1 MKNKFTVKLT
11 LYFMAVL
18 VIFTIVVGGVFHHLF
33 KENTVEQK
41 RKEMSERAVKIAK
54 VISRDLTFLERRYGD
69 EISRSRFINS
79 LDSASPEIVWV
90 VDMNRNLNMNTE
102 FMQELLDSGRV
113 RYEDIPA
120 NGGVAYKRLPAPIK
134 DRVELAFEGK
144 SFDLH
149 EYNSYLG
156 ATMITVGEPVRD
168 SVGRVRAVVL
178 LHSPVKGVEDAIYQ
192 GLRILLISLLAA
204 LGLVLFLSAALS
216 WSFTKPMNTLK
227 NIVDRLAN
235 KEYTVRTNIK
245 QQDEIG
251 ELAQKLDILAERLG
265 LAEEESQ
272 KLEKLRREFI
282 ANISHELRTPVTV
295 IKGSLEALRD
305 GVITEPEDVAEFHG
319 GFQTDVGGQRTDDGR
334 ADRLT
339 DVHGEEDN
347 GGGHEGVLL
356 HLSAG
361 DDDGIGD
368 CGGAEHAGDAGRDH
382 REYVG
387 MGQQRHGQQHPRDKP
402 GELQMRPGRNGQKR
416 RDKTARRH
424 AQKYQR
430 QGKVAQRGVI
440 GFVHEADEPVGEAA
454 EEHAEHE
461 HDEGDGQQHPVPEE
475 IADVPQVDFSGG
487 LDLVVHGQR
496 GLLYGYGER
505 IEHYRRAGSR
515 QHEEQQVPAHA
526 GAQQRCEDHGR

>member
-168 SVGRVRAVVL
+168 SFGRVRAVVL

-305 GVITEPEDVAEFHG
+305 GVITEPEDVAEFHEQMLKESEFLQRLINDLLELSRLQNADFAIEMEKVNVCEIVQDAARSG
-319 GFQTDVGGQRTDDGR
+319 NRLGAGKNIQVKAEMDTDIYALDGDYGRLRQMLMVFIHNSIKFSPENSNIELVLKGNCLSVTDHGCGMKAEDVPH
-334 ADRLT
+334 AFDRFYKAHNEQNKTGSGLGLAIANQIAIR
-339 DVHGEEDN
+339 HGMELKMESEE
-347 GGGHEGVLL
+347 GKGTTIIVTLPAK
-356 HLSAG
+356 LSA
-361 DDDGIGD
+361 
-368 CGGAEHAGDAGRDH
+368 
-382 REYVG
+382 
-387 MGQQRHGQQHPRDKP
+387 
-402 GELQMRPGRNGQKR
+402 
-416 RDKTARRH
+416 
-424 AQKYQR
+424 
-430 QGKVAQRGVI
+430 
-440 GFVHEADEPVGEAA
+440 
-454 EEHAEHE
+454 
-461 HDEGDGQQHPVPEE
+461 
-475 IADVPQVDFSGG
+475 
-487 LDLVVHGQR
+487 
-496 GLLYGYGER
+496 
-505 IEHYRRAGSR
+505 
-515 QHEEQQVPAHA
+515 
-526 GAQQRCEDHGR
+526 